1 MLVGY
6 MRVSTADQDLGLQ
19 FDALKAAGCERF
31 FEDKASGAKDDRKGL
46 MQCLEFLR
54 PSDTLVVWKLD
65 RLGRSLKHL
74 VQIIGELES
83 QKIGFYSLTEN
94 VETTSDTG
102 KLVFHIFASLAE
114 FERSLVRER
123 TKAGL
128 RAARARGRKGGRP
141 RVMDEKT
148 LGMARTLM
156 ADAKHSVNEVCSMLE
171 VSRATLYRAIKIL
184 PNK

>member
-6 MRVSTADQDLGLQ
+6 MRVSTAEQDLGLQ
-19 FDALKAAGCERF
+19 IDALKAAGCERF
-31 FEDKASGAKDDRKGL
+31 FEDRASGAKDDRKGL

-54 PSDTLVVWKLD
+54 PSDTLVVWRLD

-74 VQIIGELES
+74 VQMIGELET
-83 QKIGFYSLTEN
+83 KNVGFQSLTEN
-94 VETTSDTG
+94 VDTTTDTG

-114 FERSLVRER
+114 FERSLIRER

-141 RVMDEKT
+141 RVMDLKT
-148 LGMARTLM
+148 LEMARTLM
-156 ADAKHSVNEVCSMLE
+156 ADAKHSVNEICGMLE
-171 VSRATLYRAIKIL
+171 VSRATLYRALKTTT
-184 PNK
+184 